1 MKISMKNR
9 KIGYTYGSISG
20 NFSFRK
26 EKSIA
31 FESLLEKD
39 LLTLLEYN
47 QKVLDVIE
55 QPVTLEYINSNGREA
70 SYTPDFL
77 VYFKTNHNQRT
88 LSLYDKPLLIEVKPH
103 DVLRKKFNELRPKF
117 KIAMKYAME
126 NGFTFKI
133 YDEKKIRG
141 VYFRNISF
149 LERYKT
155 LQYDSHEEKYILEHI
170 DKLGQTSIDHLLAY
184 LYASQTQRGIAVGQI
199 WHMLAQHK
207 IACDLNIPLTQN
219 TVIWKNCDDGFDE
232 EGESLE

>member
-1 MKISMKNR
+1 MKISTKNR
-9 KIGYTYGSISG
+9 KIGYTYGSVSG

-47 QKVLDVIE
+47 QTVLDVIE
-55 QPVTLEYINSNGREA
+55 QPVTLEYINDNGREA

-77 VYFKTNHNQRT
+77 VYFKTSNRSRT
-88 LSLYDKPLLIEVKPH
+88 FSSYDRPLLIEVKPH
-103 DVLRKKFNELRPKF
+103 DVLLKKFNELRPKF
-117 KIAMKYAME
+117 KMAMKYAIE

-133 YDEKKIRG
+133 YDEKRIRG

-149 LERYKT
+149 VERYKT
-155 LQYDSHEEKYILEHI
+155 LQYDSHEEKHILSHLN
-170 DKLGQTSIDHLLAY
+170 KLGQTSIDQLLAY
-184 LYASQTQRGIAVGQI
+184 LYASKTQQGIAIGQI
-199 WHMLAQHK
+199 WNMLANHK
-207 IACDLNIPLTQN
+207 IACDMYIPLTQN
-219 TVIWKNCDDGFDE
+219 TTIWKNCDDGFEE

>member
-1 MKISMKNR
+1 MKNR

-77 VYFKTNHNQRT
+77 VYFKTNNNQRT

-155 LQYDSHEEKYILEHI
+155 FQYDSYEEKYILEHI

-184 LYASQTQRGIAVGQI
+184 L
-199 WHMLAQHK
+199 
-207 IACDLNIPLTQN
+207 
-219 TVIWKNCDDGFDE
+219 
-232 EGESLE
+232 